1 MAYVYNEIAGRAL
14 RDWQLHATL
23 PPAWPY
29 SEQKFQYAV
38 NVEVSPITGEAYAA
52 WIFDQPNKTLC
63 LYLCG
68 DTDWTAARPTSVGQI
83 STFPFPPT
91 GLIKPEMSGCGRGWG
106 LYSDQVIEAAEILHG
121 KKLVH

>member
-14 RDWQLHATL
+14 KDWQLHATL
-23 PPAWPY
+23 PPGWPY
-29 SEQKFQYAV
+29 SEQKFQCAV

-52 WIFDQPNKTLC
+52 WIFDQPNKTLF

-68 DTDWTAARPTSVGQI
+68 DTEWTAVTPTSVGQI
-83 STFPFPPT
+83 STFLFPPT
-91 GLIKPEMSGCGRGWG
+91 EAIKPEMAGFGRGWG

-121 KKLVH
+121 EKLVH